1 MHSNKVIKAL
11 PLIPADS
18 ARPVSRVLGAGM
30 LVRFQ
35 DKGISDASDEEFARR
50 VAAGIDR
57 LISAR
62 PNLDIPNDDD
72 AVYDIYGYG
81 QVVETLSDGDR
92 GFFWLHDFAEQMGIE
107 ASAAQKIA
115 RNEYLHDLETQRDA
129 DLEHDTVGWDC
140 LRWWPMRVSAWTG
153 RGNADE
159 HYVDGVMHGPIN
171 ENYTDLWL
179 VDSTLI
185 TYLAFLSP
193 HGEAI
198 QKAAEPMVAHGL
210 RKSGLG
216 ELADALGGKDFGV
229 TEEEARRK
237 AMRGP
242 RPTLTVLKEND

>member
-11 PLIPADS
+11 PLIPEDF
-18 ARPVSRVLGAGM
+18 ARPISRVLGAGI

-35 DKGISDASDEEFARR
+35 DKGISDASDQEFAQR
-50 VAAGIDR
+50 VAAGVDR

-62 PNLDIPNDDD
+62 PDLDIPSDD
-72 AVYDIYGYG
+72 AVYNVYGYG

-92 GFFWLHDFAEQMGIE
+92 GFFWLHDFAEQLGIE

-115 RNEYLHDLETQRDA
+115 RNEYLHDLETQREA
-129 DLEHDTVGWDC
+129 DLEHDTIGWDC
-140 LRWWPMRVSAWTG
+140 LRWWPMHVSAWTG
-153 RGNADE
+153 PGNADE
-159 HYVDGVMHGPIN
+159 HYVNGHMSGAVAA
-171 ENYTDLWL
+171 NYTDLWL

-185 TYLAFLSP
+185 TYLAMLSP

-198 QKAAEPMVAHGL
+198 QKAAEPMFAHGL

-216 ELADALGGKDFGV
+216 MLADVLGGKDFGV

-242 RPTLTVLKEND
+242 RPSLTVIKEDS